1 MYSMTLLSL
10 FVHLQLNI
18 LGRHKY
24 IQSLLQLARD
34 EKERERLRASLSLS
48 SLLWSGSLVLQEDD
62 DSDLQ
67 EISPISIDTERKYLT
82 LTWWLLNRGWTAVG
96 DRVTGAVHEVFEG

>member
-18 LGRHKY
+18 LGRCKY

-34 EKERERLRASLSLS
+34 EKERERLRSGLSLT
-48 SLLWSGSLVLQEDD
+48 SLLWNGGLEQQDD
-62 DSDLQ
+62 DADLQ
-67 EISPISIDTERKYLT
+67 GIPPISLDTERKYLT

-96 DRVTGAVHEVFEG
+96 DRVTGAIHEVFEG